1 MRTLAGSLFRTVLIT
16 PVIVVLFAYDKS
28 IGIGNDTRSAA
39 VLEYAT
45 VEWIDL
51 MPASDLEA
59 LLNPPDYVTEV
70 VEGSDEDQPF
80 GALKSTQAA
89 SVDDSYQR
97 ALVSTRVRSELDGQ
111 NIRIAGY
118 VVPLEYDSNQAVTDF
133 FLVPYYGACIHVP
146 PPPPNQIILVHSEQ
160 GVEIE
165 DMYTPYWLSGEL
177 EASLQENDLAASA
190 YSLNLNSYKLY
201 DGT

>member
-1 MRTLAGSLFRTVLIT
+1 
-16 PVIVVLFAYDKS
+16 
-28 IGIGNDTRSAA
+28 
-39 VLEYAT
+39 
-45 VEWIDL
+45 
-51 MPASDLEA
+51 MPGSDLEA

-80 GALKSTQAA
+80 GALKSNQAA

-97 ALVSTRVRSELDGQ
+97 ALVSTRVRPELNGQ

-118 VVPLEYDSNQAVTDF
+118 VVPLEFDSNQEVTEF

-160 GVEIE
+160 GMKIE
-165 DMYTPYWLSGEL
+165 DMHTPYWLSGVL
-177 EASLQENDLAASA
+177 EASLQENELAASA